1 MPFGAGWPHEQRKAW
16 LGSRWILEVAVQ
28 RKALLPPGKGNAGC
42 PMASTRHG
50 WAGSRWVLK
59 VLHKA
64 LPGKGNAGCPMSS
77 ARHDWAHAG
86 YWRCSARH
94 CCHQA
99 RAMLGA
105 PWPAQGMAGQ
115 AHAGYSRCCTRH
127 CQARAML
134 GAPWPA
140 QGMAGLTL
148 GAHGLG
154 DHAGQDWVPQVQRK
168 ALPGQG

>member
-64 LPGKGNAGCPMSS
+64 L
-77 ARHDWAHAG
+77 
-86 YWRCSARH
+86 
-94 CCHQA
+94 
-99 RAMLGA
+99 
-105 PWPAQGMAGQ
+105 
-115 AHAGYSRCCTRH
+115 H